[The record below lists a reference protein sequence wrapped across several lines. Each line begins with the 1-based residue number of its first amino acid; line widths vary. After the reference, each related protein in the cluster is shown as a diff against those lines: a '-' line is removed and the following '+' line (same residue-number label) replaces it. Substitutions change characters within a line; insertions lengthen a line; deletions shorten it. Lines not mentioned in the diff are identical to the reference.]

1 MKSTMSGWSTLRMTI
16 LAARRVLP
24 PDLMTPAKASKP
36 RMKLSGPEAV
46 PPPERVPW
54 SRGWREVG
62 ACARA
67 PLEEHALGLG
77 EGEDGVER
85 VLHGVDEA
93 GEHCG
98 LRVAGDGEGDLA
110 QVCGVPVPV
119 LGVGVG
125 LEAVAA
131 DVEPDGRVEGDLL
144 VEEQV
149 GELGVE
155 DVGVSWEAK

>member
-1 MKSTMSGWSTLRMTI
+1 MSGWSTLRMTI

-46 PPPERVPW
+46 PPP
-54 SRGWREVG
+54 REGLHATADVLQVR
-62 ACARA
+62 ACARS

-77 EGEDGVER
+77 QGEDRVER
-85 VLHGVDEA
+85 VLHRVDEA
-93 GEHCG
+93 GRALG
-98 LRVAGDGEGDLA
+98 LGVAGDGELDRA
-110 QVCGVPVPV
+110 RVRVPVPV
-119 LGVGVG
+119 LRVGVG

-131 DVEPDGRVEGDLL
+131 DVEPDGRVERDLL
-144 VEEQV
+144 IQKKV

-155 DVGVSWEAK
+155 GLGVVGVAK